1 MLFTLFSGDCPMNAS
16 SRDILIGRQSILDR
30 NSQIFAYE
38 LLFRSSRQTN
48 EAQVLDDTLATASVI
63 VDTLME
69 VGVTRVL
76 GGKKGFVN
84 IGHDFLLSDAIFL
97 LPGEHLVLEILE
109 TVPVTPETIARCREL
124 KSRGYTLALDDYIGD
139 QEMWAPILD
148 QVSIVK
154 VDILGVGDSE
164 IEAVTKKLAPWKIRL
179 LAEKVETH
187 AQLLKT
193 MALGFSYFQG
203 FFFARPVMLSG
214 KKTDPVRQALT
225 GILSLVLSD
234 AETEEIIKAIRPH
247 LDLVSSLLR
256 VANVVGLS
264 PGRTVTDLRQAIL
277 VMGREQLKRWLE
289 LLLFSASSSQ
299 NRYARPLFLLAIV
312 RGRLMETLAPL
323 WQGGNRPNPDHA
335 FLTGLFSLA
344 EPLMEIPLQEL
355 LEGLPLDSGIK
366 DALQGSKGPLGTL
379 LAVARHLVPASPEE
393 ESLPGSL
400 LALPLPPEALARVQT
415 EAQIWA
421 DETIRAFA

>member
-1 MLFTLFSGDCPMNAS
+1 MPPS

-30 NSQIFAYE
+30 NGEIFAYE
-38 LLFRSSRQTN
+38 LLFRSSRQT
-48 EAQVLDDTLATASVI
+48 EGAQVSDDTKATASVI

-69 VGVTRVL
+69 VGVVRVL

-97 LPGEHLVLEILE
+97 LPAEHLVLEVLE
-109 TVPVTPETIARCREL
+109 TVPVTPETVGRCQEL
-124 KSRGYTLALDDYIGD
+124 KRRGYTLALDDYIGD
-139 QEMWAPILD
+139 REMWAPILD
-148 QVSIVK
+148 HVSIVK
-154 VDILGVGDSE
+154 VDILGVKEGE
-164 IEAVTKKLAPWKIRL
+164 IESVVEKLSARKIRL

-214 KKTDPVRQALT
+214 RKTDPVRQALT
-225 GILSLVLSD
+225 GILSLVLSE
-234 AETEEIIKAIRPH
+234 AGTEEIIKAIRPH

-289 LLLFSASSSQ
+289 LLLFSAGSSQ

-312 RGRLMETLAPL
+312 RGRLMETLVPL
-323 WQGGNRPNPDHA
+323 WQGGGRPNPDHA

-344 EPLMEIPLQEL
+344 EPLIEIPLSEL
-355 LEGLPLDSGIK
+355 LEGLPLDSSIK
-366 DALQGSKGPLGTL
+366 DALKGAPGPLGSL
-379 LAVARHLVPASPEE
+379 LEVARHLVPASPEE
-393 ESLPGSL
+393 E
-400 LALPLPPEALARVQT
+400 ALTGTLSGIPLPPEALARVQA
-415 EAQIWA
+415 EAHIWA
-421 DETIRAFA
+421 DETLRAFS